1 VFIDYRVFY
10 TKTGRLKYISHLDV
24 NRLMQRALKRSG
36 LPVWYSEGFNP
47 HIYITFALPLALGLE
62 SFYEVMDFRLTQ
74 EMSFEQIA
82 KQIDASLPDDMKV
95 LSVSKPAK
103 KPHDIASALFEIRL
117 SCNTP
122 QALYVEWTSFLD
134 QNAVLVEKKSKK
146 GVKTIDIRPD
156 IQVQQAEV
164 TPDGILIKLLLPAG
178 PEKNIS
184 PFLVLDA
191 FGQFAQHEIQ
201 NANLCKI
208 DVFTKDGSQF
218 R

>member
-1 VFIDYRVFY
+1 MFIDYRVFY

-62 SFYEVMDFRLTQ
+62 SLYEVMDFRLTQ
-74 EMSFEQIA
+74 EIPFEQIA
-82 KQIDASLPDDMKV
+82 ERIDASLPDDMKV
-95 LSVSKPAK
+95 LSVSKPAG
-103 KPHDIASALFEIRL
+103 KPHDIASALFELRL
-117 SCNTP
+117 NSSDP
-122 QALYVEWTSFLD
+122 PALYKNWEKFLW
-134 QNAVLVEKKSKK
+134 QETILVEKKSKK
-146 GVKTIDIRPD
+146 GIKTIDIRPN
-156 IQVQQAEV
+156 INVQQAEV
-164 TPDGILIKLLLPAG
+164 LPDGVRIKLLLPAG

-191 FGQFAQHEIQ
+191 FEQFTQTVIEYS
-201 NANLCKI
+201 NLCKI

-218 R
+218 C